1 MLMMQK
7 TLHNIQME
15 ENVIGYCDMLAIHR
29 RGRRLLIFI
38 LSLEVILEIL
48 YLVLQLMEWVVTVT

>member
-48 YLVLQLMEWVVTVT
+48 YLVLQLME